1 VTRARAHAACT
12 PPRARRCPRRARPP
26 RTPFA
31 STFPGLEVQEV
42 RDGESNRWLKGFHLE
57 ADDVEE
63 RRCVLLDEVA
73 RWEAY

>member
-1 VTRARAHAACT
+1 
-12 PPRARRCPRRARPP
+12 
-26 RTPFA
+26 
-31 STFPGLEVQEV
+31 VQEV